1 MKHLKLRALVTGLAL
16 ASLLGC
22 SRSGKLADA
31 SAAKISAEVPLG
43 RVQAKPSP
51 CIKWRESP
59 GKIRKSQQKAKA
71 APTPRNQ
78 QKTLQ
83 ANDENHPL

>member
-1 MKHLKLRALVTGLAL
+1 MKHLKLWALVTGLAL
-16 ASLLGC
+16 ASLVGC
-22 SRSGKLADA
+22 SAPESWPTPQLENKRRGPSRTGA
-31 SAAKISAEVPLG
+31 SQTFVVYQMA
-43 RVQAKPSP
+43 Q
-51 CIKWRESP
+51 SP